1 MLFIGQ
7 FVHPVG
13 GGGVKKRVD
22 EGNPYISQLQV
33 SLYKSVIWCKIQ
45 VIMNPLLYLSIAEIN
60 GQDINSKNDLVF

>member
-1 MLFIGQ
+1 M
-7 FVHPVG
+7 
-13 GGGVKKRVD
+13 KKRVD

-45 VIMNPLLYLSIAEIN
+45 VIINPLLYLSIAEIN